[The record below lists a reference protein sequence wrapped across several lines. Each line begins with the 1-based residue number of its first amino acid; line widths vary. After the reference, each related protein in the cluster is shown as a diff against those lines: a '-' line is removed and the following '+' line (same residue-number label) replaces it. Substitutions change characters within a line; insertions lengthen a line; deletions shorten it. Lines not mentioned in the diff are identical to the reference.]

1 MRREGR
7 HGLRMR
13 NVVGSSGS
21 VSGCVGA
28 GIFFQVGVD
37 RIASFVSGLAGFQ
50 AGLGAGQVS
59 SSVNGYGLIADACFA
74 PVMYVCELER
84 RPGFPHLH

>member
-1 MRREGR
+1 
-7 HGLRMR
+7 MR

-21 VSGCVGA
+21 ISGCVGA

-37 RIASFVSGLAGFQ
+37 MIASFVSGLAGFQ
-50 AGLGAGQVS
+50 AGRDDGQVR
-59 SSVNGYGLIADACFA
+59 SSVNGYGQIADAWFA

-84 RPGFPHLH
+84 RPGFPHFH

>member
-37 RIASFVSGLAGFQ
+37 RTANFVS
-50 AGLGAGQVS
+50 
-59 SSVNGYGLIADACFA
+59 GYGLIADACFA